1 MKFINI
7 LVVVALMTG
16 GLHLH
21 AQDFGVEYTTELQ
34 TNFQGCNF
42 VNLLRLNAVVPI
54 SKSMAVEASTISIA
68 KTRNERLL
76 DDLQTFSNIEEDNLP
91 LAIAVCGANWQI
103 NDKHSLFMGIR
114 NMNED
119 YFTSPVTSFFTNS
132 SCGIYPTISAN
143 YPIAN
148 YPVASVGMH
157 YCYDGSPIKVQASL
171 YNGTGYNR
179 FTGRENVFRVCPKND
194 GVFGIA
200 EVEYQH
206 KGSSYFMGACV
217 HYKSAVSESE
227 YRKVGSTLWSYAEQK
242 MTNRVSLIAAYS
254 HAFSRAE
261 CPDFIGI
268 GGKYTTQNC
277 ELGIFSDMARF
288 EEATEFATEITGKYQ
303 FTPNIYAQPSVH
315 AIFTGHSFRSVVS
328 LRFGVNL

>member
-1 MKFINI
+1 MSNSFSI
-7 LVVVALMTG
+7 
-16 GLHLH
+16 
-21 AQDFGVEYTTELQ
+21 
-34 TNFQGCNF
+34 
-42 VNLLRLNAVVPI
+42 
-54 SKSMAVEASTISIA
+54 EASTISIA
-68 KTRNERLL
+68 KTREERLV

-91 LAIAVCGANWQI
+91 LALAVCGANWQI

-119 YFTSPVTSFFTNS
+119 YFTSPVTSFFTKS

-179 FTGRENVFRVCPKND
+179 FTGRDNVFRVCPKDD
-194 GVFGIA
+194 GVLGIA
-200 EVEYQH
+200 EVEYLN
-206 KGSSYFMGACV
+206 KRSSCFLGACM
-217 HYKSAVSESE
+217 HYKSAVIEGA
-227 YRKVGSTLWSYAEQK
+227 YRQVGSTLWSYVEQK
-242 MTNRVSLIAAYS
+242 LTNRVSFIAACS
-254 HAFSRAE
+254 HAFSWAE
-261 CPDFIGI
+261 CSDFIGF

-288 EEATEFATEITGKYQ
+288 EEATEFATEFTGKYN
-303 FTPNIYAQPSVH
+303 FSSHIYVQPSVH
-315 AIFTGHSFRSVVS
+315 ALFTGHTFHTVAL
-328 LRFGVNL
+328 LRFGMKL

>member
-42 VNLLRLNAVVPI
+42 VNLLRLNAEIPI
-54 SKSMAVEASTISIA
+54 SKSVTIEASTISIA

-157 YCYDGSPIKVQASL
+157 YCYED
-171 YNGTGYNR
+171 
-179 FTGRENVFRVCPKND
+179 
-194 GVFGIA
+194 
-200 EVEYQH
+200 
-206 KGSSYFMGACV
+206 
-217 HYKSAVSESE
+217 
-227 YRKVGSTLWSYAEQK
+227 RK
-242 MTNRVSLIAAYS
+242 
-254 HAFSRAE
+254 
-261 CPDFIGI
+261 
-268 GGKYTTQNC
+268 
-277 ELGIFSDMARF
+277 
-288 EEATEFATEITGKYQ
+288 
-303 FTPNIYAQPSVH
+303 
-315 AIFTGHSFRSVVS
+315 SVV
-328 LRFGVNL
+328 

>member
-1 MKFINI
+1 MNI
-7 LVVVALMTG
+7 LVVVSLMTG

-21 AQDFGVEYTTELQ
+21 AQDFGAEYTTELQ

-42 VNLLRLNAVVPI
+42 VNLLRLNAEVPV
-54 SKSMAVEASTISIA
+54 SKSMTVEASAISIA
-68 KTRNERLL
+68 KTRNKKLL

-103 NDKHSLFMGIR
+103 KEKHSLFLGIR

-119 YFTSPVTSFFTNS
+119 YFISPVTSFFTNS
-132 SCGIYPTISAN
+132 SCGIYPTIGAN

-148 YPVASVGMH
+148 YPVASMGVH
-157 YCYDGSPIKVQASL
+157 YCYDGIPIKVQASL

-179 FTGRENVFRVCPKND
+179 FIGRENVFRVCPKDD

-206 KGSSYFMGACV
+206 NGSSYFLGACT
-217 HYKSAVSESE
+217 HYKGAVSEE
-227 YRKVGSTLWSYAEQK
+227 ECRRVGSTLWSYVEQK
-242 MTNRVSLIAAYS
+242 LNNRVSLIAAYS
-254 HAFSRAE
+254 HAFSGAE
-261 CPDFIGI
+261 CSDFIGI

-303 FTPNIYAQPSVH
+303 FTPHIYAQPSVH
-315 AIFTGHSFRSVVS
+315 AIFTGHSFRTVVN
-328 LRFGVNL
+328 LRFGICW

>member
-42 VNLLRLNAVVPI
+42 VNLLRLNAEIPI
-54 SKSMAVEASTISIA
+54 NKSMTVEASTISIA

-179 FTGRENVFRVCPKND
+179 FTGRENVFRLCPKND

-200 EVEYQH
+200 EVSYNRGGSYCFIGNALHCNERLSATPWFYTEQH
-206 KGSSYFMGACV
+206 ICNTLSLL
-217 HYKSAVSESE
+217 
-227 YRKVGSTLWSYAEQK
+227 VG
-242 MTNRVSLIAAYS
+242 YS
-254 HAFSRAE
+254 HAFAATGE
-261 CPDFIGI
+261 CKDFVGI
-268 GGKYTTQNC
+268 GAHYQRKKC
-277 ELGIFSDMARF
+277 ELGMFTDYACF
-288 EEATEFATEITGKYQ
+288 VNAKEFATEITLKYNATDNLYVQ
-303 FTPNIYAQPSVH
+303 PIFHLIFTSFEASTCIVSVH
-315 AIFTGHSFRSVVS
+315 TIGS
-328 LRFGVNL
+328 LRIGVSF